1 MRRAH
6 NLTPTTDKL
15 ELVKVCYK
23 FRTYFRPSQ
32 TSSKKVFFVHLNM
45 SDTCETIRLRSL
57 RDERGFWGV
66 RVEKNTRNSFP
77 SRNFVDW
84 MGALLG
90 VESNDNSSFRDNTI
104 KGFYVTNV
112 KGTKIEE
119 RVERTTK
126 DLVSAQSSTS
136 KASFILTPDIS
147 KRFIYFISFFSF
159 IYLFIN
165 FFTLV
170 TISHLLSIENI

>member
-112 KGTKIEE
+112 KGRSKKESRELQKILFLPNPQ
-119 RVERTTK
+119 RARYHSFWHRTF
-126 DLVSAQSSTS
+126 LNVSS
-136 KASFILTPDIS
+136 IL
-147 KRFIYFISFFSF
+147 YLFF
-159 IYLFIN
+159 YLFIY

-170 TISHLLSIENI
+170 MISHLLSIENI